1 MILRLAL
8 AFSLFWGVLLSGA
21 LGGAAPAMADEY
33 RQALVRLAEGHKRVA
48 AAKADLNAAKAA
60 AAKAR
65 SGWFP
70 DLTLTSSAGHQR
82 IYKNNADESTRK
94 PTRELTFGLRQ
105 TLWDFG
111 TTNTTIDKAEVGV
124 RQAEAAL
131 AQVTQDLLL
140 EALAAYVNLERAH
153 LTEGFARQSVTN
165 IEKQT
170 GMEESKVTMGGGFT
184 SDVLQS
190 KSQLAG
196 AQARLVRAKGQ
207 LITANNRFRALF
219 GREPTAEDA
228 RQHIALPH
236 DLLPTTLDNAIEQGR
251 KGNRQL
257 ETLRLTSEAARTEI
271 DRVRGSELY
280 PKINAIAQRKW
291 ERNPDGVSA
300 DRTQHIFK
308 VEMTYQF
315 NTGLGTLDS
324 IEAAKQAYLSVDNK
338 FIELQDLVEEQVR
351 NAWENLETARDN
363 AGHLDNQVHIAGE
376 FLKLAGEERLHGRRS
391 LIDVLSGETSL
402 INAQSDAASA
412 KADVTIAAF
421 TLLRSSGLLEALLL
435 K

>member
-1 MILRLAL
+1 MILRFAL
-8 AFSLFWGVLLSGA
+8 AFFLIVSLA
-21 LGGAAPAMADEY
+21 CRPAPAAAESY
-33 RQALVRLAEGHKRVA
+33 QQALTHLAEHHKRIL
-48 AAKADLNAAKAA
+48 AAKADLDAAKAA
-60 AAKAR
+60 ASKAR

-82 IYKNNADESTRK
+82 IYKNNTDPTTRM

-111 TTNTTIDKAEVGV
+111 TTNTTIDKADVGV

-131 AQVTQDLLL
+131 AQVTQDLTL
-140 EALAAYVNLERAH
+140 EALTAYVNLERAR
-153 LTEGFARQSVTN
+153 LTEDYARQSVVN
-165 IEKQT
+165 IAKQT
-170 GMEESKVTMGGGFT
+170 GMEESKVVMGGGFT
-184 SDVLQS
+184 SDVLQA

-207 LITANNRFRALF
+207 QISARNRFRALF
-219 GREPTAEDA
+219 GREPSADDA
-228 RQHIALPH
+228 GQHISLPL
-236 DLLPTTLDNAIEQGR
+236 DLLPTSLDDAIEHGR
-251 KGNRQL
+251 KANRQL
-257 ETLRLTSEAARTEI
+257 EVLRLTTEAARTEV
-271 DRVRGSELY
+271 DRTRSSELY
-280 PKINAIAQRKW
+280 PKINAVAQRKW

-315 NTGLGTLDS
+315 NLGLGSLDS

-338 FIELQDLVEEQVR
+338 YIELRDLVEEQVR
-351 NAWENLETARDN
+351 NAWQNLDTAREN
-363 AGHLDNQVHIAGE
+363 AGHLQNQVQIAGE
-376 FLKLAGEERLHGRRS
+376 FLRLAGEERLHGRRS

-412 KADVTIAAF
+412 EADVTIAAF
-421 TLLRSSGLLEALLL
+421 SLLRSSGLLDTAFL